1 MMTFDVLKYK
11 ILKDEYFDINDIEFD
26 TNTFESGIE
35 FIKDESNIYQNGFSG
50 LYDRNLKK
58 DDHQ

>member
-1 MMTFDVLKYK
+1 MMTFDVVKCK

-26 TNTFESGIE
+26 TNTFESGIQL
-35 FIKDESNIYQNGFSG
+35 INDESNIYQNGFSV